1 MKKVAIC
8 DDDGQLAHQ
17 LENIICKICDRE
29 SIGVMGNYQ
38 MWKKTWRK
46 EKFHF
51 LEYTNPIW

>member
-1 MKKVAIC
+1 MIKVAIC

-29 SIGVMGNYQ
+29 SIGVMGNYR

-46 EKFHF
+46 RKFHF
-51 LEYTNPIW
+51 